1 MSSQIALPLLS
12 RSHASSLTFTQPL
25 YITLISFSSQWY
37 SPLEQIA
44 PDVTTAQTAKT
55 VLNVIIALAVMAAKD
70 AQTAQTVLIA

>member
-12 RSHASSLTFTQPL
+12 CSHASSLTFTQPL
-25 YITLISFSSQWY
+25 YVTLISFSSQWY
-37 SPLEQIA
+37 SSLEQIA

-55 VLNVIIALAVMAAKD
+55 VLNVIIALAAMAAKD